1 MMQTGTATTTTMSFR
16 RECGGGRGRPRC
28 YTTHSSLPEEHCM
41 VYDMYRNGATAASP
55 TQHPEDDL
63 PDYSVEEQERED
75 SELALA
81 QEEQEGEI
89 EIPDDIVGRGWVDP
103 RIERLKDNVDLRA
116 HAFYAEPRPGWDSSP
131 ADIPEGH
138 PFRAIVKVFD
148 ESPEDSD
155 IYIKAYHLSDA
166 LALDLILHYGASRN
180 IFAILDYV
188 DHGVIAAYE
197 ERKALYAQGQLRYE
211 PYPTDSI
218 SKIKA
223 FLKKHESRNSCT
235 LFQRIEIRVADMA
248 HSGCTPISSMHEKMI
263 LTDNHIVL
271 GSYNLS
277 AYARCKNW
285 ESIRVVQPVEK
296 YKEEFVKHWDNLG
309 KEREITNFYGKHL
322 DLCQPPPAKKPKY
335 EV

>member
-1 MMQTGTATTTTMSFR
+1 MSTKAVTPTTSVHDAAKTGN
-16 RECGGGRGRPRC
+16 
-28 YTTHSSLPEEHCM
+28 
-41 VYDMYRNGATAASP
+41 NGSTAAWESP
-55 TQHPEDDL
+55 TQHPDDDL

-75 SELALA
+75 AELALA
-81 QEEQEGEI
+81 QEEQEAEI
-89 EIPDDIVGRGWVDP
+89 QIPDDIVGRGWFDP
-103 RIERLKDNVDLRA
+103 RIEPLKDNVDLRA
-116 HAFYAEPRPGWDSSP
+116 QAFYAKPRPGWDRSP
-131 ADIPEGH
+131 ANIPEGH

-155 IYIKAYHLSDA
+155 IYIKAYHLSDE

-197 ERKALYAQGQLRYE
+197 ERKALFAQGQLQYE

-223 FLKKHESRNSCT
+223 FLKRHESRNSCT

-248 HSGCTPISSMHEKMI
+248 HSGCTLKSSMHETMI
-263 LTDNHIVL
+263 LTDNHVVV

-285 ESIRVVQPVEK
+285 ESIRVVEPVEK
-296 YKEEFVKHWDNLG
+296 DKEEFIKHWDTLG
-309 KEREITNFYGKHL
+309 KEREITKFYGKYL
-322 DLCQPPPAKKPKY
+322 DLCQSPPAKKPKY
-335 EV
+335 KV